1 MGRRVGGQQMI
12 KRALLAAVMVI
23 CSAILGAYFVID
35 VYERRVP
42 ELLAN
47 QEIQIFERNAEQN
60 YGMMHF
66 WADGETVKAAQEALM
81 AKRQILSNN
90 GWSIIGRTKQEQG
103 VGIITLSA
111 IAFKL
116 P

>member
-1 MGRRVGGQQMI
+1 MGRRVGGQAM
-12 KRALLAAVMVI
+12 KASTFFLI
-23 CSAILGAYFVID
+23 CASFIAGSFVGIFKASD
-35 VYERRVP
+35 RVP
-42 ELLAN
+42 RLLAN
-47 QEIQIFERNAEQN
+47 QEMQIFERNAEQN